1 MSTPMSTPV
10 STPRAR
16 GAWAL
21 GRARGPEGGGE
32 GDMRDDGGAAMTA
45 RNDASASASASASF
59 PSTGGT
65 TRTKAT
71 DAGSGRDNRA
81 AVRRYRERKRMEER
95 VRRAECERLQKEN
108 ETLRGK
114 LRMTEAE
121 LTHTKW
127 LLTVVAW
134 KYDVNLMD
142 IPAHEPSTAMVPMEH
157 LRGDDEDLLRV
168 ADEVSEKSARITE
181 TERPRAPNEISEK
194 SARITETERP
204 RAPNSKPPISPDELE
219 LKDFLEEYFT
229 HGDACPCFD
238 GMDTRELAVN
248 SAMCLPA
255 AHPGAR
261 RHRGA

>member
-1 MSTPMSTPV
+1 
-10 STPRAR
+10 
-16 GAWAL
+16 
-21 GRARGPEGGGE
+21 
-32 GDMRDDGGAAMTA
+32 MRVNGAAVGRSDA
-45 RNDASASASASASF
+45 DASASASASC
-59 PSTGGT
+59 PSTP
-65 TRTKAT
+65 TRTKVT
-71 DAGSGRDNRA
+71 ESGTGRDNRA

-95 VRRAECERLQKEN
+95 ARRAECERLQKEN
-108 ETLRGK
+108 ETLRGQ
-114 LRMTEAE
+114 LRTTEAE

-142 IPAHEPSTAMVPMEH
+142 IPVHKPSTAMVPMEH
-157 LRGDDEDLLRV
+157 PRGDDEDLLRV
-168 ADEVSEKSARITE
+168 AD
-181 TERPRAPNEISEK
+181 EISEK

-238 GMDTRELAVN
+238 GMDTRELAIN

-255 AHPGAR
+255 AHHGAR
-261 RHRGA
+261 RHRGL

>member
-1 MSTPMSTPV
+1 MSTPV

-71 DAGSGRDNRA
+71 DAGCGRDNRA

-181 TERPRAPNEISEK
+181 TERPRAPN
-194 SARITETERP
+194 
-204 RAPNSKPPISPDELE
+204 SKPPISPDELE

-255 AHPGAR
+255 APPGAR
-261 RHRGA
+261 RHRGV